1 MVISLGYNTPMTTI
15 NTMEDLARIL
25 QEQPTWAEALRA
37 LLLTRELLELP
48 ERFDRFVQSQQAF
61 NEAQS
66 ETNRAQLEFNEDQRQ
81 TNRAQLE
88 FNEDQRQTNRAQLK
102 FNEEQR
108 ETNRAQLKFNDEQRE
123 TNQSLLEFKE
133 YQEETNRGF
142 IQRFDNIE
150 GRLGNL
156 EGAQYERTVRTK
168 ALARTQIVLGFE
180 GARVALNQEGLVDPQ
195 LNSSVA
201 RAVRDGHVTLDGYT
215 DLFEADIIIS
225 ARDNQHAV
233 VEVSITADTNDIDR
247 ANSRAGILTA
257 VTGGTVTPVV
267 ITARLD
273 PVQSEQAEAVG
284 VRVFVVAYP

>member
-1 MVISLGYNTPMTTI
+1 MTTI
-15 NTMEDLARIL
+15 NTINTIEDLARIL

-37 LLLTRELLELP
+37 LLLTRELLDLP
-48 ERFDRFVQSQQAF
+48 ERFDRFVQAQQEFNEAQRKTNQSQQEF

-66 ETNRAQLEFNEDQRQ
+66 ETNQSQQEFNE
-81 TNRAQLE
+81 A
-88 FNEDQRQTNRAQLK
+88 
-102 FNEEQR
+102 
-108 ETNRAQLKFNDEQRE
+108 QRE
-123 TNQSLLEFKE
+123 TNQSQQEFNE
-133 YQEETNRGF
+133 AQRETNQSQQEFNEAQRETNRLF
-142 IQRFDNIE
+142 SQKFDNIE

-180 GARVALNQEGLVDPQ
+180 GARVTLNQEGLVDPQ

-201 RAVRDGHVTLDGYT
+201 RAVRDGHVTQDGYT

-233 VEVSITADTNDIDR
+233 VEVSITADANDIDR
-247 ANSRAGILTA
+247 ASSRSGILTA

-273 PVQSEQAEAVG
+273 PVQSEQAEAGG
-284 VRVFVVAYP
+284 VMVFIIAYP